1 MKRVAAVFSA
11 GMRQLSRNRL
21 ITIPIVLSAFYPLL
35 ISLLLSKVQ
44 DGSSAGASAAD
55 AAVGVIFMTIPMAA
69 TLATGFIMILGSSLL
84 SEEISAGRAGYWIAQ
99 PVSRFEF
106 FAGMSLASLAICC
119 LLTAVLFWGTSAAML
134 AFLPFT
140 PSGVISAVVC
150 PMLWTAVNLA
160 LVVIV
165 SLFLPRIASVII
177 SLAVAGIANFLGS
190 VGQVSEAIPDGAI
203 AAALKIA
210 SMVSFLIFP
219 ADPLLRLTMAG
230 LRPENSAVDEMI
242 TMMGVGAPPPQWQV
256 AYALVWAV
264 AMFWLAAERFRRI
277 DLA

>member
-1 MKRVAAVFSA
+1 MKRLAAVFSA

-21 ITIPIVLSAFYPLL
+21 ITIPIVLSALYPLL
-35 ISLLLSKVQ
+35 ISFFLSKMQ
-44 DGSSAGASAAD
+44 EGSSAGASSAD
-55 AAVGVIFMTIPMAA
+55 AAVGVIFMTFPMAA
-69 TLATGFIMILGSSLL
+69 TMATGFIMILGSSLL

-106 FAGMSLASLAICC
+106 FAGMSLASLSICC
-119 LLTAVLFWGTSAAML
+119 LVTVVLFWGTSTAIL

-140 PSGVISAVVC
+140 PSGALYAFAC
-150 PMLWTAVNLA
+150 PLLWTAVNLA

-177 SLAVAGIANFLGS
+177 SLAVAGMANFLGG
-190 VGQVSEAIPDGAI
+190 VGQISEAIPQATV
-203 AAALKIA
+203 AAVLKIA
-210 SMVSFLIFP
+210 SMVSFFIFP

-230 LRPENSAVDEMI
+230 LRPENSAVDEMM
-242 TMMGVGAPPPQWQV
+242 TMVGVGAPPPPWQI

-264 AMFWLAAERFRRI
+264 AVFWLAAERFRRI